1 MELWF
6 KSLHQPAGGALCCSV
21 SDCRFVNFWLL
32 DGHYEVEIDGFR
44 YTVPSNTIIHG
55 IANPTGKAVACY
67 AISNFRPPPAP
78 GMVYRRPQD
87 LREILCFVPPRPPS

>member
-6 KSLHQPAGGALCCSV
+6 KSLHQPGGALCCSV
-21 SDCRFVNFWLL
+21 SDCRFVNFWVL

-44 YTVPSNTIIHG
+44 YTVPTETIIRG

-67 AISNFRPPPAP
+67 AFSDFRPPPEP
-78 GMVYRRPQD
+78 GVVYRRPQD